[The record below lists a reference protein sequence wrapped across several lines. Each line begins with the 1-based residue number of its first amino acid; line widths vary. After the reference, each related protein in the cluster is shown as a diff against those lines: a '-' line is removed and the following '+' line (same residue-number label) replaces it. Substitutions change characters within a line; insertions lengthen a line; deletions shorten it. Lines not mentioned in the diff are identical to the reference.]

1 VKHKHHRFVYLL
13 IALIGLGSSSIQAQT
28 PTLNEIKTR
37 QAELKE
43 PEKNIPDNQ
52 IVLSDELRRV
62 DEEIARYRSA
72 QSIYERA
79 NLDLSQIK
87 TLAAKLFQDVEPL
100 DCKALSGVNPQ
111 SLWANLY
118 QIQQLVQRLPPS
130 AEPDP
135 WALIIIGDSEKPSPE
150 VVCQGL
156 KGAVGDPAKR
166 QVLTA
171 YIDNRQKEFE
181 EYNTQITSL
190 IASLQKRRGALLP
203 SLSANSTQASL
214 GNDLWK
220 IILLIGLLSIGTIW
234 VIKLFPPDLQKHWVE
249 SGQVIQFVTVM
260 ILLSVIMA
268 LGLAS
273 ILKENT
279 LGTLLGGIA
288 GYVLS
293 QGVGKAAAQ
302 AVTRSLTAGA
312 AQVVPLALSSLSPKT
327 GPVAGGTP
335 VTITGVGFITGGTV
349 TFDGAS
355 ATVSNMTS
363 TSITAITP
371 AHAKGVVDVI
381 VKNSNGQ
388 SATLPQSFTYE

>member
-1 VKHKHHRFVYLL
+1 LS
-13 IALIGLGSSSIQAQT
+13 SSSIQAQT
-28 PTLNEIKTR
+28 IPTLNELKSR
-37 QAELKE
+37 QDELKE
-43 PEKNIPDNQ
+43 PEQNIPENQ
-52 IVLSDELRRV
+52 TVLSDELRRV
-62 DEEIARYRSA
+62 DEEIARYRTA
-72 QSIYERA
+72 QSVYDRA

-87 TLAAKLFQDVEPL
+87 TLATKLFKDVDSL

-130 AEPDP
+130 ADPDP
-135 WALIIIGDSEKPSPE
+135 WASIIIGDSDNPSAQ

-156 KGAVGDPAKR
+156 KSSVGDEKNRP
-166 QVLTA
+166 VLLA

-181 EYNTQITSL
+181 TYNTQLTSVL
-190 IASLQKRRGALLP
+190 AALQKRRGALLP
-203 SLSANSTQASL
+203 SLSAKTTQTSI
-214 GNDLWK
+214 GSDLWK

-234 VIKLFPPDLQKHWVE
+234 VVKLFPQDLQKHWVE

-312 AQVVPLALSSLSPKT
+312 AQALSLTLSSISPKT
-327 GPVAGGTP
+327 GPEAGGTQ
-335 VTITGVGFITGGTV
+335 VTITGAGFIAGATV

-355 ATVSNMTS
+355 ATISNVTS
-363 TSITAITP
+363 TSITATAP
-371 AHAKGVVDVI
+371 AHAKGLVDVV

-388 SATLPQSFTYE
+388 TATLPQSFTYQ

>member
-1 VKHKHHRFVYLL
+1 LS
-13 IALIGLGSSSIQAQT
+13 SSSIQAQT
-28 PTLNEIKTR
+28 IPTLNELKSR
-37 QAELKE
+37 QDELKE
-43 PEKNIPDNQ
+43 PEQNIPENQ
-52 IVLSDELRRV
+52 TVLSDELRRV
-62 DEEIARYRSA
+62 DEEIARYRTA
-72 QSIYERA
+72 QSVYDRA

-87 TLAAKLFQDVEPL
+87 TLATKLFKDVDSL

-130 AEPDP
+130 ADPDP
-135 WALIIIGDSEKPSPE
+135 WASIIIGDSDTPSAQ

-156 KGAVGDPAKR
+156 KSSVGDEKTRP
-166 QVLTA
+166 VLLA

-181 EYNTQITSL
+181 TYNTQLTSVL
-190 IASLQKRRGALLP
+190 AALQKRRGALLP
-203 SLSANSTQASL
+203 RLSAKTTQTSI
-214 GNDLWK
+214 GSDLWK

-234 VIKLFPPDLQKHWVE
+234 VVKLFPQDLQKHWVE

-312 AQVVPLALSSLSPKT
+312 AQALSLTISSISPKT
-327 GPVAGGTP
+327 GPEAGGTQ
-335 VTITGVGFITGGTV
+335 VTITGAGFIAGATV

-355 ATVSNMTS
+355 ATVSNVTS
-363 TSITAITP
+363 TSITATTP
-371 AHAKGVVDVI
+371 AHAKGLVDVV

-388 SATLPQSFTYE
+388 TATLPQSFTYQ